1 MKGYREQLNLLSAY
15 IDGSAIYGLSS
26 TIANHYYSTPL
37 QVVIQQV
44 HFIIVLWALSIE
56 QVKIWDW

>member
-26 TIANHYYSTPL
+26 TIANQLRTFTGGFFNL
-37 QVVIQQV
+37 
-44 HFIIVLWALSIE
+44 FNIV
-56 QVKIWDW
+56 